1 MITIDTDLVYNTKYY
16 ALSTRRKNV
25 KAYESVDS
33 YPEDYAS
40 KTSVNEEDT
49 TVNATEI
56 NTGDVN
62 LDTLLKELKL
72 YLPANRFSLLLQ
84 MGHEDLFNLLYL
96 LDNEKLA
103 MGLKFFKKEKI
114 MDYMMSLPKDEIL
127 KVVFQLFSKDD
138 LLKTIPIKELKNFF
152 NNNVVQPDEI
162 INVLYELPQNVLAQ
176 LYEATTGEAAGKME
190 PDQFM
195 EKFKQMDPKHI
206 MEGFKTLPYKEMLNV
221 VDKFTENNP
230 KLLKLFS
237 SQVLCKPLEQSAKS
251 RIIEG
256 MKVLDPERL
265 IKLVGQL
272 PDKLLANV
280 DTLVDQDKL
289 TEYLLK
295 FNKSLLY
302 STIK

>member
-1 MITIDTDLVYNTKYY
+1 MITIDTDLVYSTKYY
-16 ALSTRRKNV
+16 ALNTRRKNV

-40 KTSVNEEDT
+40 KTTVDTDNNVNSQ
-49 TVNATEI
+49 EI
-56 NTGDVN
+56 NTGDID
-62 LDTLLKELKL
+62 LDALLKELKL

-84 MGHEDLFNLLYL
+84 MKHEDLYNLLYL

-114 MDYMMSLPKDEIL
+114 MDYMMSLPKDDIL
-127 KVVFQLFSKDD
+127 KVIFELFSREE
-138 LLKTIPIKELKNFF
+138 LLKTIPIKDLKNFF
-152 NNNVVQPDEI
+152 NSSIIQPDEI
-162 INVLYELPQNVLAQ
+162 INVLGELPQNVLAQ

-190 PDQFM
+190 PEQFM

-237 SQVLCKPLEQSAKS
+237 AQTLCRPLEQSAKS

-256 MKVLDPERL
+256 MKVLDPALL

-272 PDKLLANV
+272 PDKLLANINTMV
-280 DTLVDQDKL
+280 DPEKFI
-289 TEYLLK
+289 EYMMK
-295 FNKSLLY
+295 FNKNLLY
-302 STIK
+302 SAVK